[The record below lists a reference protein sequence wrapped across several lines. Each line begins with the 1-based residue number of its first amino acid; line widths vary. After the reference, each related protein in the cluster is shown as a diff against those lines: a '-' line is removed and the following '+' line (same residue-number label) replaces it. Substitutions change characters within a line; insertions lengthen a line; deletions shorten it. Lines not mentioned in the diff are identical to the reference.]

1 MKRILI
7 ALIAA
12 SSLSAVAAPAFAA
25 PGQDINARQAN
36 LERRI
41 EVGIRNGSL
50 NRREAMRLR
59 SESRQIARLE
69 HRYRADGLSRW
80 ERRDLDNRLDALSAQ
95 VADERHDRQARNNW
109 RH

>member
-12 SSLSAVAAPAFAA
+12 SSLTAAAAPAFAA

-36 LERRI
+36 IERRI

-50 NRREAMRLR
+50 TRPEAMRLR
-59 SESRQIARLE
+59 GESRQIARIE
-69 HRYRADGLSRW
+69 HRYRANGLSGW
-80 ERRDLDNRLDALSAQ
+80 ERRDLDNRLNALSAQ
-95 VADERHDRQARNNW
+95 VADQRHDREARNDW